1 MGKSSEYTVHTLE
14 QVIVERWQ
22 FVGRRTVGNVRLF
35 DKFKRK
41 PNLDSEVVVSNVNLE
56 DKLP

>member
-1 MGKSSEYTVHTLE
+1 M
-14 QVIVERWQ
+14 
-22 FVGRRTVGNVRLF
+22 GNVRLF